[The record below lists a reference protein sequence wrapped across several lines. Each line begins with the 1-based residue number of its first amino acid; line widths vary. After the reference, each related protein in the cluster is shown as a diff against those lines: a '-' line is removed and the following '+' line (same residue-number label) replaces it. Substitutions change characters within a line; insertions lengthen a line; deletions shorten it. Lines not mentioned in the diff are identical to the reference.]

1 MSFQT
6 CGSSSYTYNYRNIDV
21 SIAHT
26 STSATIKFYE
36 NVGVNY
42 GIR

>member
-6 CGSSSYTYNYRNIDV
+6 CGSYNYVYRNIDV

-26 STSATIKFYE
+26 STTATISFYE
-36 NVGVNY
+36 NVGVHY